1 MTMLIRYVTSQNSM
15 KLVVTANINCD
26 FNTYVEACQQPGAGL
41 NLLFSKAVHTR
52 IDIDAQNQYSND
64 MQ

>member
-1 MTMLIRYVTSQNSM
+1 M